1 MLLQTTN
8 NNQNNQ
14 NMISFN
20 TLPPA
25 NLTAIHSPRV
35 VTKKPKVQ
43 TSPREAGTFN
53 MNIKSS
59 KAFPI
64 NEVAIMN
71 EMVIRAT
78 KLKQIQEM
86 MRVRVPDKNDEEEEG
101 GSQQDSRQKKKEKHV
116 Q

>member
-1 MLLQTTN
+1 
-8 NNQNNQ
+8 
-14 NMISFN
+14 MISFN

-43 TSPREAGTFN
+43 TSPRESGTFN

-86 MRVRVPDKNDEEEEG
+86 MRVRVPDKNEEDEEEN
-101 GSQQDSRQKKKEKHV
+101 QQDSRQKKKEKHV
-116 Q
+116 E